1 MLKSSINL
9 KRNEMGKISNYVQ
22 DADVKLNDKLLGS
35 DESGTTN
42 NYTITSIS
50 KIFKEANAAGVGG
63 QFTYKLDAGA
73 GVGIESGEMDA
84 TFSGGD
90 LDFADVTAIKVSIYT
105 YENPTTNLT
114 NALSILN
121 SKKILIVDVNNHNN
135 YGIYSTGTISISSG
149 VCSLSLTYV
158 SGNGAMVDD
167 KVYAITVN
175 YPDGDTTY
183 SEATSSSEGLMSTA
197 HHDKLDGI
205 ETSADVTD
213 KTNVKAALAL
223 FDSTDTVYIGDAD
236 DDATIIVRG
245 TLQVDGTTTT
255 VNSTTVSLDDHNIV
269 LDSGNS
275 TSAVING
282 AGITIEGGSGDDATF
297 TYSTTGPQFEMK
309 LGSAYEDLKV
319 GKIIASEGD
328 IADIFNTALTLGRDA
343 DNKITFAVDDKII
356 VSVAGAGQFNIIS
369 NEIQPT
375 ASNSI
380 ALGDGTYTFKELY
393 LHGGNI
399 TSPSSSQLD
408 FTTTTA
414 AFSSAITAGADV
426 DVTGSVKC
434 TQNLRRTITAVTLST
449 NTATCTLTANDNFS
463 FTLNNAANTINIV
476 AAAENVGQSGTI
488 IATNPS
494 SVGSFSVNQIQGNG
508 DAAEVLTPDGATISW
523 PTNANGVNL
532 ISYYV
537 AAQDKIL
544 INFIGNFTNP

>member
-1 MLKSSINL
+1 
-9 KRNEMGKISNYVQ
+9 
-22 DADVKLNDKLLGS
+22 
-35 DESGTTN
+35 
-42 NYTITSIS
+42 
-50 KIFKEANAAGVGG
+50 GVGG

-73 GVGIESGEMDA
+73 GTGIESGEMDA

-135 YGIYSTGTISISSG
+135 YGVYSTGTISISSG
-149 VCSLSLTYV
+149 VGSLSLTYV
-158 SGNGAMVDD
+158 SGNGALVDD

-183 SEATSSSEGLMSTA
+183 SEATSSAEGLMSTA

-205 ETSADVTD
+205 EASADVTD

-309 LGSAYEDLKV
+309 LGSDYEDLQVAKLT
-319 GKIIASEGD
+319 ASELDIDGAVTVGVDDTGYDVQFFGD
-328 IADIFNTALTLGRDA
+328 TASKYMLWDTSGDTLLFPDNT
-343 DNKITFAVDDKII
+343 KITIGTDSDTHMYHNNSNFILSNTTGSVSIWAGSSHDAGNSINCVANGAVNLYHNNNNKLQTAADGVDITGTLD
-356 VSVAGAGQFNIIS
+356 VSV
-369 NEIQPT
+369 
-375 ASNSI
+375 
-380 ALGDGTYTFKELY
+380 
-393 LHGGNI
+393 
-399 TSPSSSQLD
+399 
-408 FTTTTA
+408 
-414 AFSSAITAGADV
+414 DV
-426 DVTGSVKC
+426 NATGSVKC

-463 FTLNNAANTINIV
+463 FTLNNAAN
-476 AAAENVGQSGTI
+476 
-488 IATNPS
+488 
-494 SVGSFSVNQIQGNG
+494 
-508 DAAEVLTPDGATISW
+508 
-523 PTNANGVNL
+523 
-532 ISYYV
+532 
-537 AAQDKIL
+537 
-544 INFIGNFTNP
+544 

>member
-1 MLKSSINL
+1 
-9 KRNEMGKISNYVQ
+9 MGKISNYAQ
-22 DADVKLNDKLLGS
+22 DADVKLGDKLLGT
-35 DESGTTN
+35 DASGATN
-42 NYTITSIS
+42 NYTLASIS
-50 KIFKEANAAGVGG
+50 QIFKEANAAGVGG

-73 GVGIESGEMDA
+73 GAGIESGEMDA

-121 SKKILIVDVNNHNN
+121 SKKILIVDVNNHDN

-149 VCSLSLTYV
+149 VGSLSLTYV

-205 ETSADVTD
+205 EASADVTD

-223 FDSTDTVYIGDAD
+223 LDGTDTTYIGDAGD
-236 DDATIIVRG
+236 DTTVIVRG

-255 VNSTTVSLDDHNIV
+255 VNSTTVNLNDHNIV

-282 AGITIEGGSGDDATF
+282 AGITIEGGSGSDATF
-297 TYSTTGPQFEMK
+297 TYSTTGPKFEMK
-309 LGSAYEDLKV
+309 LGTDYEDLKV
-319 GKIIASEGD
+319 DGLIANSLDIENDVDINGTLEADAITVNGTALDTHIAGITVANATLAATTTVTDSTAATAFPIVFHNESNGLLDDTGAFTYKPSEGD
-328 IADIFNTALTLGRDA
+328 VEVPG
-343 DNKITFAVDDKII
+343 
-356 VSVAGAGQFNIIS
+356 
-369 NEIQPT
+369 
-375 ASNSI
+375 SI
-380 ALGDGTYTFKELY
+380 
-393 LHGGNI
+393 
-399 TSPSSSQLD
+399 
-408 FTTTTA
+408 
-414 AFSSAITAGADV
+414 
-426 DVTGSVKC
+426 KC
-434 TQNLRRTITAVTLST
+434 TKNLRRTVTAVTLST
-449 NTATCTLTANDNFS
+449 NTATCTLTDNDNFS

-494 SVGSFSVNQIQGNG
+494 SVGSFSVAAIQGNG
-508 DAAEVLTPDGATISW
+508 DADEVLTPDGATISW

-537 AAQDKIL
+537 AATDKIL
-544 INFIGNFTNP
+544 INFIGNFTNPA